1 MISFEP
7 LRQILAE
14 RGISTYYL
22 RNKCGEYNL
31 DSKTIK
37 RLMED
42 ESVST
47 NTLNALCEILECDIS
62 EKMCFISKK
71 DENEIPDTLEEDGA
85 EL

>member
-7 LRQILAE
+7 LRKLLFNK
-14 RGISTYYL
+14 GITTYYL
-22 RNKCGEYNL
+22 RNKCGIYNL

-47 NTLNALCEILECDIS
+47 NTINSLCNILDCDIKDIMKFTS
-62 EKMCFISKK
+62 DKEKDS
-71 DENEIPDTLEEDGA
+71 DL
-85 EL
+85 